1 MRQLREWLKRSGV
14 PLTEDPD
21 SAFFIRRNPE

>member
-1 MRQLREWLKRSGV
+1 MRQVHESLKRSGV

-21 SAFFIRRNPE
+21 GAFFIRRNPE